1 LPDEMGMFE
10 LNEEQIT
17 INFLLNILNNMGHDT
32 LKNITKNVI
41 VNESIDF
48 MDEEMSI
55 IME

>member
-1 LPDEMGMFE
+1 MGMFE

-32 LKNITKNVI
+32 LKNIAKNVI
-41 VNESIDF
+41 VNESLDF

-55 IME
+55 MME